1 MTKAPREPDDSTDAW
16 APLPPPSL
24 ASEPERSAKPVP
36 VLPRPAIAPVSTKPT
51 ERKATTPPVDAATQ
65 ERALRELQQR
75 LHERPRG
82 NDPVHAAFVHA
93 TRRATASATEIEP
106 AERKDPRATSID
118 GSADASHAIAF
129 ADGHDA
135 REDQAWFQQLPE
147 AERERLREEWRWQ
160 RERFDE
166 LPKRKWRDV
175 RLAALQGAVVFFF
188 VAVLTTVASGY
199 DGATVWL
206 VLAGAAAAAL
216 ARAANGGRFAFAIAG
231 ALAYA
236 LTLRGA
242 LLQSTLLWYVWSA
255 SAFSL
260 GLLGLDREMRQTGG
274 FSGVLRVTKKPT
286 APATAQGNQ
295 SQTASD
301 ASTRSPHDEKNA
313 RTPSGATSMGR
324 NAKNNR
330 S

>member
-1 MTKAPREPDDSTDAW
+1 MTEAPREPDDHDGW
-16 APLPPPSL
+16 APLPAPTLS
-24 ASEPERSAKPVP
+24 SEPARSAKPVP
-36 VLPRPAIAPVSTKPT
+36 VLPRPAIEPVSATKALRNALGET
-51 ERKATTPPVDAATQ
+51 IDAAAQ

-75 LHERPRG
+75 LHERPRER
-82 NDPVHAAFVHA
+82 DPVHAAFVHP
-93 TRRATASATEIEP
+93 TRRATTTGDDTAPEARP
-106 AERKDPRATSID
+106 DPRAASID
-118 GSADASHAIAF
+118 GSRDASQSIAF

-147 AERERLREEWRWQ
+147 DERERLREEWRWQ

-166 LPKRKWRDV
+166 LPKKKWRDV
-175 RLAALQGAVVFFF
+175 RLAAMQGAFVFFC
-188 VAVLTTVASGY
+188 VALLTTMASGY
-199 DGATVWL
+199 GGATGWL

-216 ARAANGGRFAFAIAG
+216 ARAANGGRFVFAIAG

-236 LTLRGA
+236 AAMRGT

-255 SAFSL
+255 AAFGL
-260 GLLGLDREMRQTGG
+260 GLLGLDREMRQSGG

-295 SQTASD
+295 IQTASD

-324 NAKNNR
+324 NAKNSR